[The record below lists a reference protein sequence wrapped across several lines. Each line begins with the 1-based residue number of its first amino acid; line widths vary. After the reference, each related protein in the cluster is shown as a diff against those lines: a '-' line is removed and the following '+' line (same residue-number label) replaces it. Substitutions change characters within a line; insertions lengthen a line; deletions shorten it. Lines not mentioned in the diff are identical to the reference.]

1 MKVTHVRVSAG
12 CTLPHPHES
21 YANIKLFA
29 ELTAE
34 LTVRDDPHE
43 VVAGLQDE
51 VNVLLSNERAKRIDD
66 LQREHNEAQARR
78 HAEFEKQNAIAVA
91 ERNVRE
97 AEQKLERLR
106 SGEPESEDLS
116 MQMPGIPF

>member
-1 MKVTHVRVSAG
+1 MRGGWAQVQPESRTGFSGSQANAGGIACGDSEMKRRSMKVTHVRVSAG

-51 VNVLLSNERAKRIDD
+51 VNVLLSNERAKTD
-66 LQREHNEAQARR
+66 RR
-78 HAEFEKQNAIAVA
+78 F
-91 ERNVRE
+91 
-97 AEQKLERLR
+97 
-106 SGEPESEDLS
+106 
-116 MQMPGIPF
+116 